1 LANTIKNVP
10 CISWLFPSRHQYDFV
25 LLPAG
30 RQGGSCESLNNGE
43 RKRSS
48 SLSCSSDFLTEETSA
63 TCPRV
68 PTLVSVCFSHL
79 EAYGLNTLGIFR
91 VSSSKKR
98 VRQVNLKKIQ
108 LKAIT

>member
-1 LANTIKNVP
+1 MILSLLLLAK
-10 CISWLFPSRHQYDFV
+10 
-25 LLPAG
+25 
-30 RQGGSCESLNNGE
+30 QGGSCESLNNGE

-79 EAYGLNTLGIFR
+79 EAHGLNTLGIFR

-98 VRQVNLKKIQ
+98 VRQVNSQRIQ
-108 LKAIT
+108 LKALT

>member
-1 LANTIKNVP
+1 MLDAFSAYFHLVTNMP
-10 CISWLFPSRHQYDFV
+10 WHQCDFV
-25 LLPAG
+25 PLSAG
-30 RQGGSCESLNNGE
+30 QQGGSCESLNNGD

-98 VRQVNLKKIQ
+98 VRQVNSKRIH
-108 LKAIT
+108 LKALS